1 MTGRP
6 PDPDTRMAG
15 PVAPPSSEESRPAR
29 DHDARSLPPVAYDWR
44 ASARSTE
51 TGLAPIDRA
60 LTGTGLAAEIRF
72 CALRLGRLT

>member
-15 PVAPPSSEESRPAR
+15 PVAPPSSESRPAR
-29 DHDARSLPPVAYDWR
+29 NHDAASLPPVAYDWR

-60 LTGTGLAAEIRF
+60 LTGTGLAAEIRG
-72 CALRLGRLT
+72 CVLRLVRLT